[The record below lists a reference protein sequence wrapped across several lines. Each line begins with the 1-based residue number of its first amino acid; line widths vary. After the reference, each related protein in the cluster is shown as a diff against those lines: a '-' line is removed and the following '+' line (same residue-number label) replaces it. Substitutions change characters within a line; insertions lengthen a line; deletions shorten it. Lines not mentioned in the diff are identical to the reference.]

1 MFDYFRLMQS
11 WKHLPGVETQYWS
24 ILSTT
29 EASSQSLVLSC
40 AVVDCAQSKKNVELL
55 ALLKPTMLDAFIKIV
70 VSSKTKPDGY
80 LVELCGPLLK
90 LLTHEDFKGLLLP
103 AILKAMLRSPEIVL
117 GSVGLILATVSLD
130 LSVYAADLGK
140 PIATCL
146 HSKEDFTRDEA
157 VAAVR
162 ALAKQCSEA
171 SAIGALLR
179 IFFGVLQ
186 GSEGKLTVSSHKI
199 SVLEGIGHLGQHSVT
214 GSSVH
219 QLSSDAS
226 DLFVKILESEVHEG
240 TLNQALFALS
250 NWASRFSAAV
260 PKSLMDTFKKGPTL
274 KTATAAVR
282 TCYIRTM
289 SASLHG
295 ESLTQGAELI
305 PTLLKSVERAVTQ
318 PTQAAIVAEG
328 LAAATLLLRLSAID
342 LKV

>member
-1 MFDYFRLMQS
+1 M
-11 WKHLPGVETQYWS
+11 
-24 ILSTT
+24 
-29 EASSQSLVLSC
+29 SC
-40 AVVDCAQSKKNVELL
+40 AVLDCAQTNKNTELL
-55 ALLKPTMLDAFIKIV
+55 TSLKPAMLDTFIKLV

-117 GSVGLILATVSLD
+117 GSVGLILASVSLD
-130 LSVYAADLGK
+130 LSTYAADLGK

-146 HSKEDFTRDEA
+146 HSKEDPTREEA
-157 VAAVR
+157 VVAVR

-171 SAIGALLR
+171 SAVGALLR
-179 IFFGVLQ
+179 LFFGVFQ
-186 GSEGKLTVSSHKI
+186 GSEGKLTVTSHKI

-214 GSSVH
+214 GASVH
-219 QLSSDAS
+219 QLSSDAA

-240 TLNQALFALS
+240 TLNQTLAALS
-250 NWASRFSAAV
+250 IWTARFTAAV
-260 PKSLMDTFKKGPTL
+260 PKSLMEAFKKGSTL

-282 TCYIRTM
+282 TSYIRCM

-305 PTLLKSVERAVTQ
+305 PTLLKSVEKAVTQ
-318 PTQAAIVAEG
+318 PTQTAIVAEG
-328 LAAATLLLRLSAID
+328 LAAATLLLRLASID
-342 LKV
+342 LKVLLVILTTFLTYPLLIDLLLI